1 MRTALGIDI
10 GGTDI
15 KLGIVDEAGKIL
27 ESGTIPTRAA
37 EGPRAAAL
45 RIDEWYRRS
54 SGADPGVSAAGA
66 DCAGLIDGSR
76 GWLYVSPNLPGWGG
90 IDLASLLREALR
102 LPVTLDNDVNCAAW
116 GEYLHGAGRGTEHFI
131 CITLGTGIG
140 GGVVIGGRLYRG
152 WQGLAGEVGHQVVT
166 EAGPMCTCGTV
177 GCLEAAANAAS
188 IVRRAR
194 DLIADG
200 GASVLPATGPLTA
213 REVFEAATR
222 GDRVAL
228 EALAMTGRALG
239 RGLANLVH
247 LFNPEVIAVGGGVA
261 GAGELILAPAR
272 EAMREMLMDEVLA
285 EVRIVPAALGNSAS
299 LVGASM
305 MAFATAER

>member
-15 KLGIVDEAGKIL
+15 KLGIVTEDGSIL
-27 ESGTIPTRAA
+27 ERGTIPTRAA
-37 EGPRAAAL
+37 EGPRAAAR
-45 RIDEWYRRS
+45 RIDEWYRGS

-76 GWLYVSPNLPGWGG
+76 GYLYASPNLPGWR
-90 IDLASLLREALR
+90 DLELAALLGEALG

-116 GEYLHGAGRGTEHFI
+116 GEYLLGAGRGTDHFI

-152 WQGLAGEVGHQVVT
+152 WQGLAGEVGHQIMT
-166 EAGPMCTCGTV
+166 GEGPACTCGNV
-177 GCLEAAANAAS
+177 GCLEATANAAS
-188 IVRRAR
+188 VVRRAR
-194 DLIADG
+194 ELIAAG
-200 GASVLPATGPLTA
+200 GISVLPDVDSLTA
-213 REVFEAATR
+213 RQVFEAATG
-222 GDRVAL
+222 GDGVAL
-228 EALAMTGRALG
+228 EAFARTGHALG

-272 EAMREMLMDEVLA
+272 EAMRELLMDEVLA
-285 EVRIVPAALGNSAS
+285 AVRIVPAALGNSAS
-299 LVGASM
+299 LVGASL
-305 MAFATAER
+305 MAFAGAER